1 LAFTVILAL
10 VVGVMAVLAGLFR
23 LGFVANFISE
33 PVLKGFIIGLALTII
48 VGQLPKL
55 FGIEKVEGDFFD
67 QLWGWITGL
76 GETDGLTLAIGLTS
90 LAIVF
95 GFRRFLPRIP
105 GSLVAVGF
113 GIAAVAIFDLGERGV
128 AIVGEIDAGL
138 PSFGLPEGSL
148 SDYLAIAPAAVGVML
163 VGFAEGLGAGKTYA
177 TRNHYDID
185 PNRELIG
192 LGSANIAS
200 GLSSG
205 MVVNGSLSKTAVNG
219 SAGANTQVS
228 GLVVAVLT
236 VITLLFLTGLFSD
249 LPEATLAAIVIAA
262 LVELVDIDSLRELYR
277 TYSDELGKIYGVAAR
292 PDFIAAL
299 AAMLGVLIFDTLPG
313 LFIGII
319 VSILL
324 MVYRASQPHIA
335 GLGVVPGTDIYVDRT
350 RRPDAVAP
358 EGIAVIRVESGLF
371 FANADYVRARVREA
385 AATPGTKAV
394 IIDAETIPAIDVTAV
409 RMLIEVTDELR
420 ADGVDLILAHDIGQ
434 VRDLLPADERGTGPA
449 LYPSIDQAIVAVRE
463 RSG

>member
-1 LAFTVILAL
+1 
-10 VVGVMAVLAGLFR
+10 
-23 LGFVANFISE
+23 
-33 PVLKGFIIGLALTII
+33 
-48 VGQLPKL
+48 
-55 FGIEKVEGDFFD
+55 
-67 QLWGWITGL
+67 
-76 GETDGLTLAIGLTS
+76 
-90 LAIVF
+90 
-95 GFRRFLPRIP
+95 
-105 GSLVAVGF
+105 
-113 GIAAVAIFDLGERGV
+113 
-128 AIVGEIDAGL
+128 
-138 PSFGLPEGSL
+138 L

-192 LGSANIAS
+192 LGAANIAS

-262 LVELVDIDSLRELYR
+262 LVELVDIDSLKELYR

-324 MVYRASQPHIA
+324 MVYRASKPHVA
-335 GLGVVPGTDIYVDRT
+335 ELGVVPGTDVYVDVE
-350 RRPDAVAP
+350 RRPEAVAP
-358 EGIAVIRVESGLF
+358 EEIAVIRVESGLF
-371 FANADYVRARVREA
+371 FANADYVRTRVREA
-385 AATPGTKAV
+385 AAVPGTKAV

-420 ADGVDLILAHDIGQ
+420 ADGVDLVLAHDIGQ
-434 VRDLLPADERGTGPA
+434 VRDLLPSDERGTGPA
-449 LYPSIDQAIVAVRE
+449 LYPSIDQAIAAVRA
-463 RSG
+463 RSV